1 MDQKETEKT
10 VGLTLSLIG
19 RAAGFGPPPTAA
31 EASSEGGLPPGE
43 GELLSAF
50 RLARRHDLGHLV
62 AHAILSEELV
72 PKDGEFAR
80 ALESVRFTAVYR
92 AERLSAECRRVSSLF
107 EEAQV
112 RHIPL
117 KGAVL
122 RGLYPEGW
130 MRTSSDVDILVP
142 REDFDRASSVLA
154 AHGYEAG
161 RRGGHDAVLKG
172 PAGIPVELHFSLIE
186 EGISGKIVE
195 PLHRIWDH
203 ASPVAEGRW
212 ECRLSEGAFY
222 YYHIAHM
229 AKHVLHGGCGIRPFL
244 DLLVMRGRIK
254 MDRELLAAGGLL
266 PLADAAE
273 ALTDAWFLGGD
284 MSPTL
289 CRLARFVLE
298 GGVYGTIENR
308 VVASKGRKGGRLGY
322 ILSRLFLPYDN
333 LKEFFPILRRQKW
346 LTPFYQVVRWFRMLR
361 DGRMNRTRRELAAT
375 ATADPEA
382 VKDAELLMRE
392 LSL

>member
-10 VGLTLSLIG
+10 VGLALSLIG
-19 RAAGFGPPPTAA
+19 RAAGFAPRPPAA
-31 EASSEGGLPPGE
+31 EVSSEGALSPGE
-43 GELLSAF
+43 GELLAAF
-50 RLARRHDLGHLV
+50 RLARRHDLGHLA
-62 AHAILSEELV
+62 AHAILGEGLFPKESEV
-72 PKDGEFAR
+72 AGK
-80 ALESVRFTAVYR
+80 LEGVRFTAVYR
-92 AERLSAECRRVSSLF
+92 AERLTAECRRVSALF
-107 EEAQV
+107 EEAQI

-122 RGLYPEGW
+122 RELYPEGW
-130 MRTSSDVDILVP
+130 MRTSSDVDILVQG
-142 REDFDRASSVLA
+142 EDFDRASSVLA

-161 RRGGHDAVLKG
+161 ERGGHDVVYKG

-186 EGISGKIVE
+186 EGISGKIAE
-195 PLHRIWDH
+195 PLHRIWDS
-203 ASPVAEGRW
+203 ASPVAKGRW

-244 DLLVMRGRIK
+244 DLLVMRGRIR

-266 PLADAAE
+266 PLAEAAE
-273 ALTDAWFLGGD
+273 ALADAWFLGGD
-284 MSPTL
+284 LSPTL
-289 CRLARFVLE
+289 RRLARFVLA
-298 GGVYGTIENR
+298 GGVYGTVENR
-308 VVASKGRKGGRLGY
+308 VVASKGKKGGRLGY

-346 LTPFYQVVRWFRMLR
+346 LTPFCQVVRWFRMLG
-361 DGRMNRTRRELAAT
+361 DGRMNRARRELAAT
-375 ATADPEA
+375 GTADPEA